1 MAITT
6 KIIVQQILNIDDTK
20 ATASKFPRYTVTLG
34 NSISSITANE
44 LVSSIEA
51 AAKSAAAAKDSEI
64 AAKTSELNAKNS
76 EQEAAISAGASEAS
90 AAQSATSATQSA
102 ASADRS
108 AESAAAA
115 KISETNAKTSEDKAK
130 TSEINAKAS
139 EDKAKTSEINAKASE
154 DKAKISETNAAASAA
169 AAKISEDKAKISETN
184 AAASAADSS
193 GFRNE
198 AETFST
204 QAATSASA
212 AKTSETNAKTSET
225 NAKTSETKAKDSET
239 NAASSAT
246 SASQSV
252 TTIQGLKSDVEQL
265 KSDTQL
271 IKDSAVGETTA
282 LKADVEKLKSDT
294 QTIKDSAVSETQAIK
309 DAAVSETTVLKDAA
323 AISATQAGNSAV
335 EAGQQASNAASSAQS
350 ASTDAGRAEV
360 AAGKAEGII
369 GKSLLKENN
378 LSDLSDINASRQTL
392 LIDSLVQDGAHTFLY
407 SHNRL
412 YRFVMRDDGLIV
424 LQKNINGDGI
434 SWESL
439 PLSIIAGGTGADTLE
454 GARYNLGVDRLFQNS
469 GETVLYSPNKNKYL
483 TIPDGGDHWGVYD
496 ATTEQWLPLGIQ
508 FGGTGA
514 KDANGIRNNI
524 GLGEK
529 HAPKFLSLT
538 VENETENATTA
549 NAGIYHSKLKNT
561 QGEDIGSSQSY
572 FETQLGVGKHTI
584 GVFHNNLSHYYQF
597 NENGTFSG
605 AKSISL
611 APGAGIYVDGNERNA
626 SQLFSIMNPP
636 INTWTGVSR
645 YNWYDD
651 YAIAGLI
658 RRGDTHV
665 ESFGIELYQ
674 AGIQAYMHKF
684 YPDGR
689 THSAQY
695 TGKTQQMGWDDPN
708 YWGNALVW
716 GEIIANNDGGWA
728 PGLSWGTQSTGGY
741 PIRATW
747 GLIPQGNNAWPFC
760 SLRLRGDGNFFC
772 NFQFQPASN
781 DITTWSSSG
790 NFIFQKAANSDR
802 DLKHDII
809 YTDGKE
815 SYDRVMQWLPTMFK
829 YNGSNIQRF
838 GLIAQDLLKIDP
850 EYVKLIPGGDIF
862 ADVIGVNEE
871 GEEYVDRQI
880 VVDKADDTLALDNN
894 VIMADLAC
902 AFRYQADKVNKLEQ
916 ELTELKKLVSEL
928 IKPNNS

>member
-1 MAITT
+1 MTTRLHGILLDGLNKPIINATVALIAKGNTITVLNGSEAIFRTDGEGAYNVT
-6 KIIVQQILNIDDTK
+6 VQTGHYKVIIGPQGIEPYKAGEIVIYGDSPEGSLNGYLINWAPEEVTPDVIKQVQQLV
-20 ATASKFPRYTVTLG
+20 A
-34 NSISSITANE
+34 NSEEYA
-44 LVSSIEA
+44 LQA
-51 AAKSAAAAKDSEI
+51 GRSAAAA
-64 AAKTSELNAKNS
+64 NADATDARNS
-76 EQEAAISAGASEAS
+76 KAS
-90 AAQSATSATQSA
+90 AAQSASDALVYKN
-102 ASADRS
+102 D
-108 AESAAAA
+108 
-115 KISETNAKTSEDKAK
+115 
-130 TSEINAKAS
+130 AKAS
-139 EDKAKTSEINAKASE
+139 ED
-154 DKAKISETNAAASAA
+154 
-169 AAKISEDKAKISETN
+169 AAKQAQAG
-184 AAASAADSS
+184 AAGSANTA
-193 GFRNE
+193 
-198 AETFST
+198 T
-204 QAATSASA
+204 QA
-212 AKTSETNAKTSET
+212 
-225 NAKTSETKAKDSET
+225 
-239 NAASSAT
+239 
-246 SASQSV
+246 V

-265 KSDTQL
+265 KTDTQG
-271 IKDSAVGETTA
+271 IKDSAVTETTA
-282 LKADVEKLKSDT
+282 LK
-294 QTIKDSAVSETQAIK
+294 
-309 DAAVSETTVLKDAA
+309 DAA
-323 AISATQAGNSAV
+323 AASAAQASNSAT
-335 EAGQQASNAASSAQS
+335 EAGQQASNAAGSAQS

-369 GKSLLKENN
+369 GRSLLKENN

-392 LIDSLVQDGAHTFLY
+392 LIDSLVQDGVHTFLY

-412 YRFVMRDDGLIV
+412 YRFVIRDDGLIV
-424 LQKNINGDGI
+424 LQKDIKGDGV

-439 PLSIIAGGTGADTLE
+439 PLSIIAGGTGADTPE

-469 GETVLYSPNKNKYL
+469 GETVLYSPNKDKYL
-483 TIPDGGDHWGVYD
+483 SISSDGDHWGVYD
-496 ATTEQWLPLGIQ
+496 ATTDQWLPLGIQ

-529 HAPKFLSLT
+529 HAPKFLSLN

-549 NAGIYHSKLKNT
+549 NAGIYHSKLKST

-584 GVFHNNLSHYYQF
+584 GVFHNNLSYYYQF
-597 NENGTFSG
+597 NEDGTFSG
-605 AKSISL
+605 AKSIAL
-611 APGAGIYVDGNERNA
+611 AAGAGIYVDGNERNP

-658 RRGDTHV
+658 RRDDTHI

-674 AGIQAYMHKF
+674 AGIQNYMHKF

-716 GEIIANNDGGWA
+716 GEIIGDNDGGWA

-741 PIRATW
+741 PLRATW

-760 SLRLRGDGNFFC
+760 SLRLRGDGDFFC

-781 DITTWSSSG
+781 DITTWSSTG
-790 NFIFQKAANSDR
+790 NYVFQKAANCDR

-916 ELTELKKLVSEL
+916 ELTELKKLVHKL
-928 IKPNNS
+928 VNPDNLP